1 MFLSRD
7 QKHFH
12 IANTNSIVTFFPFYI
27 WNRKIFSASFIKH
40 SRYVLDAMHAMLITC
55 NVNHMQM

>member
-12 IANTNSIVTFFPFYI
+12 AANTNSVVTFFPFYI
-27 WNRKIFSASFIKH
+27 WNRKIFSASFIKN
-40 SRYVLDAMHAMLITC
+40 SRYIFDAMHAM
-55 NVNHMQM
+55 